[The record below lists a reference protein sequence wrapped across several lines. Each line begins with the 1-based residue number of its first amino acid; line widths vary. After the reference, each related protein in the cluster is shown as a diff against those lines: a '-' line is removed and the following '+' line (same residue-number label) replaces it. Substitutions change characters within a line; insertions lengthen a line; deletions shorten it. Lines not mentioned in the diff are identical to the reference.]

1 MDISNIVYYCREGDK
16 SRTISLR
23 ELCLREG
30 FEIESIFYA
39 VKDAQHP
46 TDLLCRLRALICD
59 PVEFDK
65 ETPYYVRFTIVDVT
79 GRTNYLKFNRRK
91 EQKQ

>member
-1 MDISNIVYYCREGDK
+1 MEISNIVYYGREGDK

-23 ELCLREG
+23 DLCLREG

-46 TDLLCRLRALICD
+46 IDLLCRLRGLSCD
-59 PVEFDK
+59 RIEFDK
-65 ETPYYVRFTIVDVT
+65 ETPYYIRFTVEDVT
-79 GRTNYLKFNRRK
+79 GKINYLKFNKRK
-91 EQKQ
+91 E